1 MTALIDFLKDGE
13 RTIYPVSLTEGIYD
27 KGTGEA
33 LDSILKRMSNNLSGA
48 QSGLLY
54 TTTAP
59 STVAV
64 GGLPLG
70 WSCNSN
76 SVTDVFDKM
85 LHPYVAP
92 KIKTSVTPNDMG
104 YHEFGTVVDVQDF
117 MITVTR
123 GSADISKIEVI
134 REGQL
139 VGVLDSGIMDGGTF
153 IISIDI
159 EHPAE
164 DTTYQI
170 KVTDET
176 GAVTNSSVSYDF
188 VYPIYYGATEIVS
201 DTNVLLLHKMIEDN
215 THSKVFSIN
224 TQNNKFVFAYPA
236 IYGELKSVI
245 DSNSFNVLEA
255 FDCVEITLSC
265 IDGSTQQYKV
275 YSTYTASV
283 MDNYTLEFQFQEV

>member
-1 MTALIDFLKDGE
+1 MTALIDFLKDGD
-13 RTIYPVSLTEGIYD
+13 RTMYPVSLTEGIYD
-27 KGTGEA
+27 RGTGEA

-59 STVAV
+59 STVAI

-70 WSCNSN
+70 WSCNAN

-92 KIKTSVTPNDMG
+92 KIKTSVTPTNIG

-117 MITVTR
+117 MITVTK
-123 GSADISKIEVI
+123 GSTDISKIEVI

-139 VGVLDSGIMDGGTF
+139 VGVLDSGILDGGIF

-159 EHPAE
+159 EHPTE

-170 KVTDET
+170 KVTDTT
-176 GAVTNSSVSYDF
+176 GTVTTNIALYKF
-188 VYPIYYGATEIVS
+188 VYPIYYGTTEIVS
-201 DTNVLLLHKMIEDN
+201 DTNVLLLHKTIEDN
-215 THSKVFSIN
+215 TLSKTYNIN

-236 IYGELKSVI
+236 IYGTLKSVI
-245 DSNSFNVLEA
+245 DSNLFNVLEA
-255 FDCVEITLSC
+255 FDCVEMALSC
-265 IDGSTQQYKV
+265 IDGTIQQYKV
-275 YSTYTASV
+275 YSTYTSSV
-283 MDNYTLEFQFQEV
+283 MSNYILEFNFQEV